1 MKIRELTE
9 NINNF
14 DNAENKVTALNPIMG
29 DAVAVSKK
37 TQKKFEKETA
47 PIEDPVLGTKDD
59 KIKENKGLTEAF
71 ESDGW
76 ELEDSDLVQVLGKL
90 SDLKYEIDNCVR
102 GSYVTHGIDKY
113 GELAILV
120 RELAED
126 LIDCAYELAEM
137 DEDEDEEDEQLTE
150 AGQFSFTNGTLEE
163 FDPAD
168 LVEKIKNRKTAL
180 NTIRDFND
188 KQYTFT
194 ISPSGSVETP
204 NYIWVDVTED
214 TGNHNP
220 QRIFMQTYTTYGDA
234 IQGINEVKEHI
245 MDSVVDEKVKEA
257 LEEDDDD
264 PMDSKLSDEE
274 SDIQLVMWYF
284 GVNREKAQSGIK
296 SGFYDRN
303 DIEKAKKYYNK
314 KSNPTLNEDGRK
326 NREVLTPEQ
335 KRDEDEMNSSLWGI
349 IYNEL
354 EKDTD
359 GSKNRVNKKASQRY
373 TYDDLSTD
381 ADGNITV
388 YAPVKEKLQNAI
400 NVAEA
405 YGLKFKVGL
414 GSSRNKNHAFACTI
428 YIPEG
433 STMEE

>member
-1 MKIRELTE
+1 MKIREITE

-14 DNAENKVTALNPIMG
+14 DNAEDKVTALNPIMG

-47 PIEDPVLGTKDD
+47 PIEDPILGTKDD
-59 KIKENKGLTEAF
+59 KIKENRGLTEAF

-76 ELEDSDLVQVLGKL
+76 ELEESDLVQVLEKL

-102 GSYVTHGIDKY
+102 GSYATHGIDTY
-113 GELAILV
+113 GELAVLV

-126 LIDCAYELAEM
+126 LIECAYELAEM
-137 DEDEDEEDEQLTE
+137 DEDEDDEQLTE

-180 NTIRDFND
+180 NTIRDFNG

-194 ISPSGSVETP
+194 ISPIGSIETP
-204 NYIWVDVTED
+204 DYILVDVKED

-220 QRIFMQTYTTYGDA
+220 KRIFMQAYSTYDVA
-234 IQGINEVKEHI
+234 IQGINEVKENI
-245 MDSVVDEKVKEA
+245 MDSVVDEKVEEA
-257 LEEDDDD
+257 LKEDDDD

-274 SDIQLVMWYF
+274 SDIQLIMWYF
-284 GVNREKAQSGIK
+284 GVNREKAESGIK

-303 DIEKAKKYYNK
+303 DIEKAKKYHNK
-314 KSNPTLNEDGRK
+314 KSNPTLYEDGRQ
-326 NREVLTPEQ
+326 NREKLTPEQ
-335 KRDEDEMNSSLWGI
+335 KAEEKALTATLFDRV
-349 IYNEL
+349 YNEL

-359 GSKNRVNKKASQRY
+359 GSKNIVNKKASQRY
-373 TYDDLSTD
+373 NSEDLSTD
-381 ADGNITV
+381 INGNIVV
-388 YAPVKEKLQNAI
+388 YAKDKESLQSAV

-405 YGLKFKVGL
+405 YKLQYKVGP
-414 GSSRNKNHAFACTI
+414 GSIRNKAHAFQCVLF
-428 YIPEG
+428 IPE
-433 STMEE
+433 EE

>member
-76 ELEDSDLVQVLGKL
+76 ELEDSDLVQVLEKL

-102 GSYVTHGIDKY
+102 GSYATHGIDTY
-113 GELAILV
+113 GELAVIV

-137 DEDEDEEDEQLTE
+137 EEDEDDEQLTE
-150 AGQFSFTNGTLEE
+150 AGQFVFTNGTLEE

-194 ISPSGSVETP
+194 ISPSGSIETP

-214 TGNHNP
+214 TGNLNP
-220 QRIFMQTYTTYGDA
+220 QRIFMQTYTTYDDA

-245 MDSVVDEKVKEA
+245 MDSVVDEKVDEVLKEN
-257 LEEDDDD
+257 DDD

-284 GVNREKAQSGIK
+284 GVNRKKAESGIE

-314 KSNPTLNEDGRK
+314 KSNPTLNEDGRQ

-335 KRDEDEMNSSLWGI
+335 KAEEKALAATLFDRV
-349 IYNEL
+349 YNEL

-359 GSKNRVNKKASQRY
+359 GSKNIVNKKASQRY
-373 TYDDLSTD
+373 NSEDLSTD
-381 ADGNITV
+381 INGNIVV

-405 YGLKFKVGL
+405 YKLQYKVGP
-414 GSSRNKNHAFACTI
+414 GSIRNKNHAFACTI

>member
-1 MKIRELTE
+1 MKIRKLTE

-37 TQKKFEKETA
+37 TQKKFEKETE
-47 PIEDPVLGTKDD
+47 PMEKPVLGTKDD
-59 KIKENKGLTEAF
+59 KIKENKDLTEAF

-76 ELEDSDLVQVLGKL
+76 ELEDSDLVQVLEKL
-90 SDLKYEIDNCVR
+90 ADVKYEIDNCVR
-102 GSYVTHGIDKY
+102 GSYATHGIDTY
-113 GELAILV
+113 GELAVLLK
-120 RELAED
+120 ELADD
-126 LIDCAYELAEM
+126 LIDCAEELADM
-137 DEDEDEEDEQLTE
+137 DVMDEQLTE
-150 AGQFSFTNGTLEE
+150 AGQFAFTNGTLEE

-180 NTIRDFND
+180 HTIRDFNN
-188 KQYTFT
+188 KQYTFV
-194 ISPSGSVETP
+194 ISPRGSVETP
-204 NYIWVDVTED
+204 DYMWVDVIED
-214 TGNHNP
+214 TGNSNP
-220 QRIFMQTYTTYGDA
+220 QRIFLHKYNTYEDA

-245 MDSVVDEKVKEA
+245 MDSVVDEKVEEA
-257 LEEDDDD
+257 
-264 PMDSKLSDEE
+264 
-274 SDIQLVMWYF
+274 
-284 GVNREKAQSGIK
+284 
-296 SGFYDRN
+296 
-303 DIEKAKKYYNK
+303 
-314 KSNPTLNEDGRK
+314 LNEDGRK
-326 NREVLTPEQ
+326 SREVLTPEQ

-373 TYDDLSTD
+373 TYDYLSTD

-388 YAPVKEKLQNAI
+388 YAPVKDKLQNAI

-414 GSSRNKNHAFACTI
+414 GSTRNKNHAFACTI

-433 STMEE
+433 YSMEEADEILKDLPNED

>member
-1 MKIRELTE
+1 MKIRKLTE

-37 TQKKFEKETA
+37 TQKKFEKETE
-47 PIEDPVLGTKDD
+47 PMEKPVLGTKDD
-59 KIKENKGLTEAF
+59 KIKENKGLTEDYD
-71 ESDGW
+71 SDGW
-76 ELEDSDLVQVLGKL
+76 DLEDSDLVQVLEKL
-90 SDLKYEIDNCVR
+90 ADVKYEIDNCVR
-102 GSYVTHGIDKY
+102 GSYATHGAETY
-113 GELAILV
+113 EELADIV
-120 RELAED
+120 KDLANE
-126 LIDCAYELAEM
+126 LIDSADAITEL
-137 DEDEDEEDEQLTE
+137 DEQLTE
-150 AGQFSFTNGTLEE
+150 AGQFTFTNGTLEE

-180 NTIRDFND
+180 HTIRDFNN
-188 KQYTFT
+188 KQYTFV
-194 ISPSGSVETP
+194 ISPRGSVETP
-204 NYIWVDVTED
+204 DYIWVDVTED
-214 TGNHNP
+214 TGNPNP
-220 QRIFMQTYTTYGDA
+220 QRIFMQKYNTYDDA

-245 MDSVVDEKVKEA
+245 MDSVVDEKVEEA
-257 LEEDDDD
+257 
-264 PMDSKLSDEE
+264 
-274 SDIQLVMWYF
+274 
-284 GVNREKAQSGIK
+284 
-296 SGFYDRN
+296 
-303 DIEKAKKYYNK
+303 
-314 KSNPTLNEDGRK
+314 LNEDGRK

-359 GSKNRVNKKASQRY
+359 GSKNLVNKKASQRY
-373 TYDDLSTD
+373 TYDSLSTD

-388 YAPVKEKLQNAI
+388 YAPVKDKLQNAI

-414 GSSRNKNHAFACTI
+414 GSNRNKNHAFACTI

-433 STMEE
+433 YSMEEADEILKDLPNED

>member
-1 MKIRELTE
+1 MKIRKLTE

-14 DNAENKVTALNPIMG
+14 DNAEDKVTALNPIMG

-37 TQKKFEKETA
+37 TQKNFEKETE
-47 PIEDPVLGTKDD
+47 PMEKPVLGTKDD
-59 KIKENKGLTEAF
+59 EIKENKDLTEAF

-76 ELEDSDLVQVLGKL
+76 DLEDSDLVQVLEKL
-90 SDLKYEIDNCVR
+90 ADVKYEIDNCVR
-102 GSYVTHGIDKY
+102 GSYATHGAETY
-113 GELAILV
+113 GELADIV
-120 RELAED
+120 KDLANE
-126 LIDCAYELAEM
+126 LIDSADAITEL
-137 DEDEDEEDEQLTE
+137 DEQLTE
-150 AGQFSFTNGTLEE
+150 AGQFTFTNGKLEE

-180 NTIRDFND
+180 HTIRDFNN
-188 KQYTFT
+188 KQYTFV
-194 ISPSGSVETP
+194 ISPRGSVETP
-204 NYIWVDVTED
+204 DYIWVDVTED
-214 TGNHNP
+214 TGNPNP
-220 QRIFMQTYTTYGDA
+220 QRIFMQKYNTYDDA

-245 MDSVVDEKVKEA
+245 MDSVVDEKVEEA
-257 LEEDDDD
+257 
-264 PMDSKLSDEE
+264 
-274 SDIQLVMWYF
+274 
-284 GVNREKAQSGIK
+284 
-296 SGFYDRN
+296 
-303 DIEKAKKYYNK
+303 
-314 KSNPTLNEDGRK
+314 LNEDGRK

-335 KRDEDEMNSSLWGI
+335 KRYEDEMNSSLWGI

-373 TYDDLSTD
+373 TYDFLSTD

-388 YAPVKEKLQNAI
+388 YAPVKDKLQNAI

-414 GSSRNKNHAFACTI
+414 GSTRNKNHAFACTI

-433 STMEE
+433 YTMEEAEKVLDNLPDEE

>member
-1 MKIRELTE
+1 MKIRKLTE

-37 TQKKFEKETA
+37 KQKKFEKETE
-47 PIEDPVLGTKDD
+47 PMEKPVLGTKDD
-59 KIKENKGLTEAF
+59 KIKENKDLTEAF

-76 ELEDSDLVQVLGKL
+76 ELEDSDLVQVLEKL
-90 SDLKYEIDNCVR
+90 ADVKYEIDNCVR
-102 GSYVTHGIDKY
+102 GSYATHGIDTY
-113 GELAILV
+113 GELAVLV
-120 RELAED
+120 KELADD
-126 LIDCAYELAEM
+126 LIDCAEELADM
-137 DEDEDEEDEQLTE
+137 DVMDEQLTE
-150 AGQFSFTNGTLEE
+150 AGQFAFTNGTLEE

-168 LVEKIKNRKTAL
+168 LVEKIKNRKTAM
-180 NTIRDFND
+180 NTIRDFNN
-188 KQYTFT
+188 KQYTFV
-194 ISPSGSVETP
+194 ISPRGSVETP
-204 NYIWVDVTED
+204 DYIWVDVIED
-214 TGNHNP
+214 TGNPNP
-220 QRIFMQTYTTYGDA
+220 QRIFLQKYNTYEDA
-234 IQGINEVKEHI
+234 IQGINEIKEHI
-245 MDSVVDEKVKEA
+245 MDSVVDEKVEEA
-257 LEEDDDD
+257 
-264 PMDSKLSDEE
+264 
-274 SDIQLVMWYF
+274 
-284 GVNREKAQSGIK
+284 
-296 SGFYDRN
+296 
-303 DIEKAKKYYNK
+303 
-314 KSNPTLNEDGRK
+314 LNEDGRK

-373 TYDDLSTD
+373 TYDYLSTD

-388 YAPVKEKLQNAI
+388 YAPVKDKLQNAI

-414 GSSRNKNHAFACTI
+414 GSTRNKNHAFACTI

-433 STMEE
+433 YSMEEADEILKDLPNED